1 MDDGRP
7 FAHPRTVRENAAAK
21 SPSDGLDS
29 LHRTEADFIESPSVP
44 ENYQTWESHHEASRR
59 HRLRCLGHHSCHELC
74 QGRGWTLT
82 GVMARTK
89 AHAEALAANAGC
101 RAAATLEELLAD
113 KPDLVVEIAGI
124 GAAKAYGEAVL
135 EAGCDFVLVS
145 AGALADADW
154 KARMTETALRTGRRI
169 HVASGAIGGFDV
181 LRTAAPHGRRGGDLR
196 EHQVPE
202 EPLGAPG
209 LMGVE
214 LPADRE
220 TLAFEGG
227 VEEAVRG
234 FPKNIN
240 VAAAT
245 VSAADA
251 PNVRVRLVARPG
263 LTVNTHHIDVKAG
276 EMHCE
281 LFFHSAYDPKN
292 PRSSTST
299 AWSVPRASQEPR
311 EPDLL
316 LLTRL
321 KTRPPPCAAALS
333 GRSAP

>member
-1 MDDGRP
+1 M
-7 FAHPRTVRENAAAK
+7 
-21 SPSDGLDS
+21 
-29 LHRTEADFIESPSVP
+29 
-44 ENYQTWESHHEASRR
+44 
-59 HRLRCLGHHSCHELC
+59 
-74 QGRGWTLT
+74 
-82 GVMARTK
+82 
-89 AHAEALAANAGC
+89 
-101 RAAATLEELLAD
+101 
-113 KPDLVVEIAGI
+113 
-124 GAAKAYGEAVL
+124 L

-181 LRTAAPHGRRGGDLR
+181 LRTAA
-196 EHQVPE
+196 
-202 EPLGAPG
+202 

-214 LPADRE
+214 LPADRQ

-245 VSAADA
+245 ASAADA

-299 AWSVPRASQEPR
+299 AWSVLA
-311 EPDLL
+311 LL
-316 LLTRL
+316 KNLES
-321 KTRPPPCAAALS
+321 PIS
-333 GRSAP
+333 YF

>member
-1 MDDGRP
+1 MKRAAVIGCGALGTIIVTN
-7 FAHPRTVRENAAAK
+7 FARAE
-21 SPSDGLDS
+21 
-29 LHRTEADFIESPSVP
+29 
-44 ENYQTWESHHEASRR
+44 
-59 HRLRCLGHHSCHELC
+59 
-74 QGRGWTLT
+74 GWTLT

-101 RAAATLEELLAD
+101 RAATTLEELLAD

-181 LRTAAPHGRRGGDLR
+181 LRTAALMG
-196 EHQVPE
+196 VE
-202 EPLGAPG
+202 EATFESTKSPKSLSGAPG

-245 VSAADA
+245 ASAADA

-292 PRSSTST
+292 PRSSTSRARSPT
-299 AWSVPRASQEPR
+299 SDATPKRARRPAPQRFRGEAPLRARKWTPSFAWERAPHRFRVSN
-311 EPDLL
+311 
-316 LLTRL
+316 
-321 KTRPPPCAAALS
+321 
-333 GRSAP
+333 

>member
-1 MDDGRP
+1 MKRAAVIGCGALGTILVTN
-7 FAHPRTVRENAAAK
+7 FARAE
-21 SPSDGLDS
+21 
-29 LHRTEADFIESPSVP
+29 
-44 ENYQTWESHHEASRR
+44 
-59 HRLRCLGHHSCHELC
+59 
-74 QGRGWTLT
+74 GWTLT

-101 RAAATLEELLAD
+101 RAATTLEELLAD

-154 KARMTETALRTGRRI
+154 KARMTETALRT
-169 HVASGAIGGFDV
+169 
-181 LRTAAPHGRRGGDLR
+181 AALMG
-196 EHQVPE
+196 VE
-202 EPLGAPG
+202 EATFESTKSPKSLSGAPG

-245 VSAADA
+245 ASAADA

-299 AWSVPRASQEPR
+299 AWSVLA
-311 EPDLL
+311 LL
-316 LLTRL
+316 KNLES
-321 KTRPPPCAAALS
+321 PIS
-333 GRSAP
+333 YF

>member
-1 MDDGRP
+1 MKRAAVIGCGALGTILVTN
-7 FAHPRTVRENAAAK
+7 FARAE
-21 SPSDGLDS
+21 
-29 LHRTEADFIESPSVP
+29 
-44 ENYQTWESHHEASRR
+44 
-59 HRLRCLGHHSCHELC
+59 
-74 QGRGWTLT
+74 GWTLT

-101 RAAATLEELLAD
+101 RAATTLEELLAD

-181 LRTAAPHGRRGGDLR
+181 LRT
-196 EHQVPE
+196 
-202 EPLGAPG
+202 PG

-245 VSAADA
+245 ASAADA

-299 AWSVPRASQEPR
+299 AWSVLA
-311 EPDLL
+311 LL
-316 LLTRL
+316 KNLES
-321 KTRPPPCAAALS
+321 PIS
-333 GRSAP
+333 YF

>member
-1 MDDGRP
+1 MKRAAVIGCGALGTILVTN
-7 FAHPRTVRENAAAK
+7 FARAE
-21 SPSDGLDS
+21 
-29 LHRTEADFIESPSVP
+29 
-44 ENYQTWESHHEASRR
+44 
-59 HRLRCLGHHSCHELC
+59 
-74 QGRGWTLT
+74 GWTLT

-101 RAAATLEELLAD
+101 RAATTLEELLAD

-181 LRTAAPHGRRGGDLR
+181 LRTAA
-196 EHQVPE
+196 
-202 EPLGAPG
+202 

-245 VSAADA
+245 ASAADA

-299 AWSVPRASQEPR
+299 AWSVLA
-311 EPDLL
+311 LL
-316 LLTRL
+316 KNLES
-321 KTRPPPCAAALS
+321 PIS
-333 GRSAP
+333 YF

>member
-1 MDDGRP
+1 MKRAAVIGCGALGTILVTN
-7 FAHPRTVRENAAAK
+7 FARAE
-21 SPSDGLDS
+21 
-29 LHRTEADFIESPSVP
+29 
-44 ENYQTWESHHEASRR
+44 
-59 HRLRCLGHHSCHELC
+59 
-74 QGRGWTLT
+74 GWTLT

-101 RAAATLEELLAD
+101 RAATTLEELLAD

-145 AGALADADW
+145 AGA
-154 KARMTETALRTGRRI
+154 
-169 HVASGAIGGFDV
+169 
-181 LRTAAPHGRRGGDLR
+181 
-196 EHQVPE
+196 
-202 EPLGAPG
+202 PG

-245 VSAADA
+245 ASAADA

-299 AWSVPRASQEPR
+299 AWSVLA
-311 EPDLL
+311 LL
-316 LLTRL
+316 KNLES
-321 KTRPPPCAAALS
+321 PIS
-333 GRSAP
+333 YF

>member
-1 MDDGRP
+1 
-7 FAHPRTVRENAAAK
+7 
-21 SPSDGLDS
+21 
-29 LHRTEADFIESPSVP
+29 
-44 ENYQTWESHHEASRR
+44 
-59 HRLRCLGHHSCHELC
+59 
-74 QGRGWTLT
+74 
-82 GVMARTK
+82 
-89 AHAEALAANAGC
+89 
-101 RAAATLEELLAD
+101 
-113 KPDLVVEIAGI
+113 
-124 GAAKAYGEAVL
+124 
-135 EAGCDFVLVS
+135 
-145 AGALADADW
+145 
-154 KARMTETALRTGRRI
+154 
-169 HVASGAIGGFDV
+169 V
-181 LRTAAPHGRRGGDLR
+181 LRTAALMG
-196 EHQVPE
+196 VE
-202 EPLGAPG
+202 EATFESTKSPQSLSGAPG

-245 VSAADA
+245 ASAADA

-299 AWSVPRASQEPR
+299 AWSVLA
-311 EPDLL
+311 LL
-316 LLTRL
+316 KNLES
-321 KTRPPPCAAALS
+321 PIS
-333 GRSAP
+333 YF

>member
-1 MDDGRP
+1 MKRAAVIGCGALGTILVTN
-7 FAHPRTVRENAAAK
+7 FARAE
-21 SPSDGLDS
+21 
-29 LHRTEADFIESPSVP
+29 
-44 ENYQTWESHHEASRR
+44 
-59 HRLRCLGHHSCHELC
+59 
-74 QGRGWTLT
+74 GWTLT

-101 RAAATLEELLAD
+101 RAATTLEELLAD

-154 KARMTETALRTGRRI
+154 KARMTETALRT
-169 HVASGAIGGFDV
+169 
-181 LRTAAPHGRRGGDLR
+181 AALMGVEKATFESTKSPKSLS
-196 EHQVPE
+196 
-202 EPLGAPG
+202 GAPG

-245 VSAADA
+245 ASAADA

-299 AWSVPRASQEPR
+299 AWSVLA
-311 EPDLL
+311 LL
-316 LLTRL
+316 KNLES
-321 KTRPPPCAAALS
+321 PIS
-333 GRSAP
+333 YF